1 MGLVCIQQAR
11 SHDAITHRSAC
22 AILRDRI
29 GWRLQPIGVVLQT
42 YEGKLSV
49 IINGRN
55 SAIACRTSYGRSIN
69 NTSLIVQQEVSRK
82 VFYVLVIVLI
92 RCVSLF
98 CCFLNL
104 TEVRTVGLE
113 RQCDATHRISKI
125 CHASVKR
132 LVELIGTFEG
142 NNERRYLH
150 ACHTF
155 CVSLIEIKDVT
166 HISVVQG
173 STLQDFSFIATWDCN
188 TTPFRIFES
197 TVHFLKRTRSL
208 TILFIIHNYLIAR
221 EAIAL
226 GQRQRHVVND
236 RSRCTRRKHQA
247 TIKYGHVVSMLLHH
261 TAFHQITLVRGNKR
275 HGQLVVDPYST
286 KTREVGLT
294 TITCSRN
301 DITRLRADADC
312 LGGCRHSHR
321 QQNCS
326 CGASDHAPATWNQ

>member
-1 MGLVCIQQAR
+1 MGIVCIQQAR

-55 SAIACRTSYGRSIN
+55 STIACRTSYGRTTN
-69 NTSLIVQQEVSRK
+69 DTCLIVQQEVSRK

-92 RCVSLF
+92 RCVSLSRPF
-98 CCFLNL
+98 YL
-104 TEVRTVGLE
+104 TKICALCLE
-113 RQCDATHRISKI
+113 RQCDATHRISKP

-150 ACHTF
+150 TCHTF

-173 STLQDFSFIATWDCN
+173 STLHRDIGSILSYDNFLFLLS
-188 TTPFRIFES
+188 ES

-286 KTREVGLT
+286 KIFKMRF
-294 TITCSRN
+294 
-301 DITRLRADADC
+301 A
-312 LGGCRHSHR
+312 
-321 QQNCS
+321 
-326 CGASDHAPATWNQ
+326 

>member
-1 MGLVCIQQAR
+1 MGIVCIQQAR
-11 SHDAITHRSAC
+11 SHDAITHRSAF

-55 SAIACRTSYGRSIN
+55 SAIACRTSYSRSIN
-69 NTSLIVQQEVSRK
+69 DTSLIVQQEVSRK

-113 RQCDATHRISKI
+113 RQCDATHRISKL

-173 STLQDFSFIATWDCN
+173 STLHRDIGSILSYDNFLFLLS
-188 TTPFRIFES
+188 ES

-326 CGASDHAPATWNQ
+326 CGASDHAPAT